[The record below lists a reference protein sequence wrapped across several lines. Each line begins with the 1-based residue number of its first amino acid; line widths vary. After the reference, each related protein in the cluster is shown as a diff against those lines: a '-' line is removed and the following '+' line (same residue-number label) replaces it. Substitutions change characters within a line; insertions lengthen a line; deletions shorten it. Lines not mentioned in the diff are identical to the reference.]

1 MTLNCLGLSCILF
14 NNCLI
19 LRQQKTFIM
28 SAVDFDKNFI
38 NLESSLRSFAYNLT
52 KNEEDAHDLYQETAL
67 RAVSNREKFNPG
79 TNFKAWLFTIM
90 KNIFINN
97 YRKKVKKNTIIDS
110 TENMY
115 FLNSGS
121 VVISNDAGANMLM
134 KELHKMID
142 SLEDSIKI
150 PFMKHFEG
158 FKYQEIADELVLPLG
173 TVKSRIFF
181 ARKALKAKIKAH
193 YGDYNLVRSRQTA

>member
-1 MTLNCLGLSCILF
+1 MF
-14 NNCLI
+14 NNSLD
-19 LRQQKTFIM
+19 LYQQKTPIM
-28 SAVDFDKNFI
+28 SAVEFDTNFI
-38 NLESSLRSFAYNLT
+38 KLESSLRSFAYNLT

-121 VVISNDAGANMLM
+121 VVISNDAGANILM
-134 KELHKMID
+134 KELHSMID

-158 FKYQEIADELVLPLG
+158 FKYQEIADELELPLG

-181 ARKALKAKIKAH
+181 ARKALKAKIKSH
-193 YGDYNLVRSRQTA
+193 YGDYDLVRTKLTA